1 MGVLNLLTNRIKI
14 IQGLSKYQKTE
25 EPKPI
30 FAHLLLTNR
39 CNLDCRY
46 CFVDVNTIHK
56 SDLQLE
62 EWKKI
67 ISELHER
74 GCVSI
79 TLMGGEPLLFPGL
92 YDLTI
97 HAKSL
102 GLNVDLITN
111 GIGIEKHIATVLKID
126 SVMVSVDGEKA
137 ENDIN
142 RGKRSFD
149 YAHKAIKL
157 LKEKNIPVRINCVV
171 TRQNKS
177 SIPWLLK
184 YAKENMTPVTFN
196 LPSNFPNDAR
206 GLEKEIMLNDE
217 EVRAFY
223 SSLLEYK
230 KKDKKI
236 RSLILASEEV
246 IDQTLNYPV
255 PYKEVIWRTP
265 NDQMNAKNTCLFG
278 QIWVHI
284 NSNGDIYPCSQLW
297 NTPDKFQPKN
307 VKIDGFDSALE
318 NTRNLKCKSCF
329 CLAPAEWKR
338 TMTPK
343 GMLKGARVTIAQSLG
358 I

>member
-1 MGVLNLLTNRIKI
+1 MQNKKCVIIQARTDSRRLPGKVLLKIEGKPMLWHVINRIKKINVKEMIVATTGRKIDDDIVTIANNFGLKSYRGKTNDVLDRFYCAAKESNAEI
-14 IQGLSKYQKTE
+14 IIRITADCPLIDPNESKK
-25 EPKPI
+25 
-30 FAHLLLTNR
+30 
-39 CNLDCRY
+39 
-46 CFVDVNTIHK
+46 
-56 SDLQLE
+56 
-62 EWKKI
+62 
-67 ISELHER
+67 
-74 GCVSI
+74 
-79 TLMGGEPLLFPGL
+79 
-92 YDLTI
+92 
-97 HAKSL
+97 
-102 GLNVDLITN
+102 
-111 GIGIEKHIATVLKID
+111 VLKKFI
-126 SVMVSVDGEKA
+126 S
-137 ENDIN
+137 
-142 RGKRSFD
+142 GKYD
-149 YAHKAIKL
+149 YASNDSETYPNGLDTECFTFKALEDAWKGAKL
-157 LKEKNIPVRINCVV
+157 KSEREHVTPYIWKNPKRFKICLVN
-171 TRQNKS
+171 N
-177 SIPWLLK
+177 
-184 YAKENMTPVTFN
+184 
-196 LPSNFPNDAR
+196 
-206 GLEKEIMLNDE
+206 
-217 EVRAFY
+217 
-223 SSLLEYK
+223 K

-329 CLAPAEWKR
+329 CLAPAEWRR

>member
-1 MGVLNLLTNRIKI
+1 MGILNLLANRIKI
-14 IQGLSKYQKTE
+14 VAGLFKYQKTGK
-25 EPKPI
+25 PKPI

-67 ISELHER
+67 ISQLYER
-74 GCVSI
+74 SCVSI
-79 TLMGGEPLLFPGL
+79 TLMGGEPLLFSGL
-92 YDLTI
+92 DDLATY
-97 HAKSL
+97 AKSL

-111 GIGIEKHIATVLKID
+111 GIGIEKHIDTILKID
-126 SVMVSVDGEKA
+126 SVMVSIDGNEQ

-142 RGKRSFD
+142 RGKRSFF
-149 YAHKAIKL
+149 YANKAIKL

-171 TRQNKS
+171 THQNKNA
-177 SIPWLLK
+177 IPWLLK
-184 YAKENMTPVTFN
+184 YAKESITPVTFN
-196 LPSNFPNDAR
+196 LPSDFPSGAKD
-206 GLEKEIMLNDE
+206 LEKEVMLNDE
-217 EVRAFY
+217 EVREFY
-223 SSLLEYK
+223 SHLLEYK
-230 KKDKKI
+230 QNDKKI
-236 RSLILASEEV
+236 SSLILASDE
-246 IDQTLNYPV
+246 IINQTLAYPV
-255 PYKEVIWRTP
+255 PYKEIIWRTAD
-265 NDQMNAKNTCLFG
+265 DQMNSNNTCLFG

-307 VKIDGFDSALE
+307 VRKDGLDSALE
-318 NTRNLKCKSCF
+318 NARNLKCKSCF